1 MLRRQSQRL
10 FLPRRIGSAFRAL
23 CAAGSLTA
31 LGLAGLVPAP
41 AAGGTVVLPPV
52 LGGPASIKVI
62 SLKEARFQTI
72 IKQQFDFSCGSAA
85 LASLLTFHYDDPV
98 TEIEIFREMYDS
110 GDQARIQTYGFSLLD
125 MKRYLERRGYRA
137 DGFKLDLD
145 RLARA
150 GIPALVLINTN
161 GYKHFV
167 LIKGIHGDEVV
178 VGDPAL
184 GVRLLERSKFESMWN
199 GIAFVIRSDV
209 KLGREHFN
217 LARDWGVRK
226 KAPFGNALNSQSLA
240 SFTVHMTN
248 LTNSF

>member
-1 MLRRQSQRL
+1 MPLTSDSYRTFKL
-10 FLPRRIGSAFRAL
+10 AL
-23 CAAGSLTA
+23 CTAAMLLAWGAGVDSGVPSA
-31 LGLAGLVPAP
+31 LAGNI
-41 AAGGTVVLPPV
+41 VLPDRI
-52 LGGPASIKVI
+52 GGPAQVKVV
-62 SLKEARFQTI
+62 SLKEARFQTV
-72 IKQQFDFSCGSAA
+72 IKQQLDFSCGSAA
-85 LASLLTFHYDDPV
+85 LASLLTFHYEDPV
-98 TEIEIFREMYDS
+98 TELEVFNEMYEA
-110 GDQARIQTYGFSLLD
+110 GDQPRIQTYGFSLLD

-137 DGFKLDLD
+137 DGFRIDLD

-150 GIPALVLINTN
+150 GIPALVLNNTN
-161 GYKHFV
+161 GYKHLV
-167 LIKGIHGDEVV
+167 LIKGIHDDVV
-178 VGDPAL
+178 VLSDPAL

>member
-1 MLRRQSQRL
+1 MLRELIPPAGHSPASGHGDGGGSSGPFPPGRRDRDARGRRL
-10 FLPRRIGSAFRAL
+10 RR
-23 CAAGSLTA
+23 AA
-31 LGLAGLVPAP
+31 
-41 AAGGTVVLPPV
+41 PV
-52 LGGPASIKVI
+52 LGGPATIKVV

-85 LASLLTFHYDDPV
+85 LASLLTFHYQDPV
-98 TEIEIFREMYDS
+98 TEIDVFQEMYDA
-110 GDQARIQTYGFSLLD
+110 GDQERIQTYGFSLLD
-125 MKRYLERRGYRA
+125 MKRYLERRGYNA

-150 GIPALVLINTN
+150 GVPALVLINTN

-167 LIKGIHGDEVV
+167 LVKGILGNEVV

-184 GVRLLERSKFESMWN
+184 GVRLMDRAVFESMWN

-209 KLGREHFN
+209 KLGRQHFN

-248 LTNSF
+248 LANSF